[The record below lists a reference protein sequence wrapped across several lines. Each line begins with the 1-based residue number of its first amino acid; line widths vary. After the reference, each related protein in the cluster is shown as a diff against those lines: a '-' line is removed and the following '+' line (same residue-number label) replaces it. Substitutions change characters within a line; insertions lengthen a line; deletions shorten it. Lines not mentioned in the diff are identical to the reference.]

1 MYEIVQHEGVHAG
14 TSLYHN
20 LLGRT
25 RSHNTRSVRPDGV
38 QQCRYTKS
46 AVPVRDRD
54 RTSRRSARKRESDS
68 YVVMHNRF
76 ASMQT
81 GETALKVPRSSASF
95 IRFWFR
101 RRKGF
106 PAVEQLV
113 IIADN
118 GAPVEVDGVRDLE
131 AALTYSNHR
140 SIVPYSEQV

>member
-1 MYEIVQHEGVHAG
+1 MKECLQVRVRTSAYAVVQHEECRH
-14 TSLYHN
+14 
-20 LLGRT
+20 
-25 RSHNTRSVRPDGV
+25 DGM
-38 QQCRYTKS
+38 QQYQYTKY
-46 AVPVRDRD
+46 VCDPD